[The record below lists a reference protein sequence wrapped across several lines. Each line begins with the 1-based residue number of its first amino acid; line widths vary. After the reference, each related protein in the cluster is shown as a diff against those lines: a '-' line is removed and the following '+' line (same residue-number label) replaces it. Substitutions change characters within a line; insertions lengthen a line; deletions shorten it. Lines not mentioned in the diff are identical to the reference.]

1 MKEKFNRM
9 TRKNVLKTLTALL
22 MITLFASFNMLA
34 VTNIQHIFAEKT
46 ELKTNVNIEEIWD
59 SSKMVKQ
66 NINNANLNGKNG
78 SASSSNASNV
88 SNKQTIDL
96 KNNENDKEKKDDKD
110 KDKDKENKSTEE
122 NKTEAK
128 EKVEIMPETSKT
140 RLLGLRDSSLKTLEK
155 YRNEYRNS
163 IIYGTIA
170 YILHMLSLISIP
182 ILVILLIVSYVYD
195 SVIGLKTR
203 SLYNKGR
210 LIRFHVLTFFVAC
223 QLMPLIFAT
232 VIKGWGN

>member
-1 MKEKFNRM
+1 MLIIMEIINGQGNQ
-9 TRKNVLKTLTALL
+9 KN
-22 MITLFASFNMLA
+22 S
-34 VTNIQHIFAEKT
+34 
-46 ELKTNVNIEEIWD
+46 D
-59 SSKMVKQ
+59 
-66 NINNANLNGKNG
+66 NNSDNNKN
-78 SASSSNASNV
+78 
-88 SNKQTIDL
+88 KIDL
-96 KNNENDKEKKDDKD
+96 NNNNNNNKEDKD
-110 KDKDKENKSTEE
+110 KKDNKKETNT
-122 NKTEAK
+122 NT
-128 EKVEIMPETSKT
+128 KVEIMPETSKT

>member
-1 MKEKFNRM
+1 MKEKINIIK
-9 TRKNVLKTLTALL
+9 RKNILILL
-22 MITLFASFNMLA
+22 FLNIIIISLILSMITKIE
-34 VTNIQHIFAEKT
+34 VKQINIGMVKK
-46 ELKTNVNIEEIWD
+46 ELNTNVDIEKIWD
-59 SSKMVKQ
+59 SSRLIKQ
-66 NINNANLNGKNG
+66 NIKNNNDNKSQKN
-78 SASSSNASNV
+78 SDHNSVN
-88 SNKQTIDL
+88 NKNKIDL
-96 KNNENDKEKKDDKD
+96 NNNNNNKEDNDNKN
-110 KDKDKENKSTEE
+110 TEE
-122 NKTEAK
+122 NKTETNTNT
-128 EKVEIMPETSKT
+128 KVEIMPETSKT

-182 ILVILLIVSYVYD
+182 IVVILLIVSYVYD

>member
-9 TRKNVLKTLTALL
+9 TRKNVLKTLTALFI
-22 MITLFASFNMLA
+22 ITLFASFNMLA
-34 VTNIQHIFAEKT
+34 VTNIEHIFAEKI

-66 NINNANLNGKNG
+66 NISNSKLSGNN
-78 SASSSNASNV
+78 SS

-96 KNNENDKEKKDDKD
+96 KNNDKDKADDKD
-110 KDKDKENKSTEE
+110 KDKDKDKKENKSTEE

-182 ILVILLIVSYVYD
+182 ILVILLIVSYLYD

>member
-1 MKEKFNRM
+1 MLIIMEIINGQGNQ
-9 TRKNVLKTLTALL
+9 KN
-22 MITLFASFNMLA
+22 S
-34 VTNIQHIFAEKT
+34 
-46 ELKTNVNIEEIWD
+46 D
-59 SSKMVKQ
+59 
-66 NINNANLNGKNG
+66 NNSDNNKN
-78 SASSSNASNV
+78 
-88 SNKQTIDL
+88 KIDL
-96 KNNENDKEKKDDKD
+96 NNNNNNKEDKD
-110 KDKDKENKSTEE
+110 KKDNKNTEE
-122 NKTEAK
+122 NKTETNTNT
-128 EKVEIMPETSKT
+128 KVEIMPETSKT
-140 RLLGLRDSSLKTLEK
+140 RLLGLRDSSLKTIEK

-210 LIRFHVLTFFVAC
+210 LIRFHVL
-223 QLMPLIFAT
+223 IFAT

>member
-1 MKEKFNRM
+1 MKEKFNGM
-9 TRKNVLKTLTALL
+9 TRKNVLKTLTALFI
-22 MITLFASFNMLA
+22 ITLFASFNMLA
-34 VTNIQHIFAEKT
+34 VTNIEHIFAEKT

-66 NINNANLNGKNG
+66 NISNSKLSGNN
-78 SASSSNASNV
+78 SS

-96 KNNENDKEKKDDKD
+96 KNNDKDKADDKD
-110 KDKDKENKSTEE
+110 KDKDKDKKENKSTEE